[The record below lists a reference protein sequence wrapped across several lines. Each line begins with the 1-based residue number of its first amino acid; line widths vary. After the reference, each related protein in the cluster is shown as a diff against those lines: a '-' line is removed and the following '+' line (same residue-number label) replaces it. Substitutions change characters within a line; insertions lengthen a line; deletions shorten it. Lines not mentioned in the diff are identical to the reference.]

1 MIDVEVFD
9 SALVIRNVVE
19 LISTVSGFKSVVL
32 DTSTSVDLEGNSVK
46 SDVGNI

>member
-32 DTSTSVDLEGNSVK
+32 DASTSVDLEDNSVK
-46 SDVGNI
+46 SYIGNI